1 MEQKLHY
8 QQARTLLL
16 QQVAPLETEIV
27 PLEQCG
33 GRVLAEDIA
42 AEEDIPPFDRS
53 PYDGYAFR
61 ASDTAGASPER
72 PVTLRVLEEIPA
84 GSVPRFPVMLGTASR
99 LMTGAPIPVGADAV
113 VMYEKTQFTQDT
125 VTIFQSFAPGTN
137 IVRAGEDIRV
147 GTVLAHRGARID
159 PGLAGTLA
167 SLGIVRPTVYRV
179 PKIGILSTGNE
190 LAEAEQTP
198 EPGRIRNSN
207 RYALAAALNREGWE
221 AVYLGTAGDD
231 TAAIAALLERG
242 LAECDA
248 VLSTGGVSVGDF
260 DLTPIAMEQ
269 AGAHLLFQR
278 TDIKPGMACAY
289 GMREGKLVCALSGN
303 PASALTNF
311 YVLALP
317 ALKQLAGYRTP
328 LPAEFPV
335 SLAEGF
341 PKQSTATRFLRGKL
355 EIRDRRAWMATSR
368 DQGNVVLSSAI
379 GCDMMAAIPAG
390 SGPVPAGTELN
401 GFLL

>member
-84 GSVPRFPVMLGTASR
+84 GNVPRFPVMLGTASR

-278 TDIKPGMACAY
+278 TDI
-289 GMREGKLVCALSGN
+289 N
-303 PASALTNF
+303 PEWPALTGCGRGSWCAPCQETRPP
-311 YVLALP
+311 LS
-317 ALKQLAGYRTP
+317 RT
-328 LPAEFPV
+328 
-335 SLAEGF
+335 
-341 PKQSTATRFLRGKL
+341 STYWPCR
-355 EIRDRRAWMATSR
+355 
-368 DQGNVVLSSAI
+368 
-379 GCDMMAAIPAG
+379 P
-390 SGPVPAGTELN
+390 
-401 GFLL
+401 